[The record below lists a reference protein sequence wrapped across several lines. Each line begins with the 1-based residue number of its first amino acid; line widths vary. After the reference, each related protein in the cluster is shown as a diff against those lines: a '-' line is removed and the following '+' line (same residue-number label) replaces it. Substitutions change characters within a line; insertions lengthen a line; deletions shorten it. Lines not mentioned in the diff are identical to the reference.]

1 MTMVPL
7 RDVVAEAHRALE
19 AGDYHVARAACQHVL
34 EHYPSFADMH
44 RLQGEI
50 LLEQG
55 ETDGARQ
62 CFEQALALD
71 PQNVL
76 ATLGLGVIAEESLDL
91 AGAAGYFQRAL
102 EIDPGLTQL
111 RDELVRLY
119 SKLYGQGGRL
129 HVSGAGLAAI
139 YARGNQLTLAQRQY
153 EAVLA
158 HYPDRLDLVLALA
171 EVAWRAGDVAATQR
185 LCQQV
190 LATRPQTARALYLQ
204 ADLYRR
210 HGLAERAA
218 ELFTAAAAIDPVGDL
233 ARALEQ
239 ANPTCSFAGVL
250 PEAVVPAFD
259 PASVPATAAPT
270 TNSSLGV
277 TAPPVEESEW
287 QRITTELNASVLATA
302 EPAAPPD
309 DGYHWP
315 WEEAGAAQ
323 PPAAAA
329 VATTAPDAGQPGDT
343 GEAALAALMTD
354 WERTAEEVAAATPG
368 TPTTRGYTDTLR
380 EFDALGFK
388 PFDVDAPAGAADDGL
403 PVAPSLLAETEAAP
417 STAPSAAAPEAAG
430 VSDVEAALQELVGNW
445 DAIDEELRRATP
457 DAPAAGVTDLA
468 AQLGIEGVTPFTA
481 EPDPALAAE
490 SLGAGWA
497 DLDKALSTAIPAD
510 ALPRGFTRELEAL
523 DAEGLEPFDFADL
536 DAGLEALAESAPGR
550 AAPPP
555 EPAPAEPLP
564 DLDRTWAD
572 LEAELAAATPQTAS
586 LPRGFTAELRSLDA
600 QGLTPFLPDDL
611 AGEGADAPVSA
622 APAPVPDAAAALD
635 LEAALGL
642 EPLPSVPP
650 VAPAAP
656 EDVAAPA
663 ISALPAALAD
673 PPPVPADAAPPP
685 APDVGRISPP
695 APFAPRPVTPL
706 SPIRP
711 APFGSTI
718 SLSGSLFDQLR
729 ARKEALVSSGAVVI
743 RRAAP
748 PTAPPAAAA
757 ANLAVREAEAAS
769 DALPADPVARRRL
782 ADAYAASGQPAEA
795 AMSYRLLLRADPAM
809 VGALAAP
816 VEELAAAYPAEPA
829 VLRLLGELYLRQ
841 GRYNQAMAVYRS
853 LLLAGAPA

>member
-19 AGDYHVARAACQHVL
+19 AGDYTVARAACQHIL
-34 EHYPSFADMH
+34 AHYPSFADMH

-55 ETDGARQ
+55 ETDGAKQ

-158 HYPDRLDLVLALA
+158 HYPDRIDLVLALA
-171 EVAWRAGDVAATQR
+171 EVTWRAGDLAATQR

-190 LATRPQTARALYLQ
+190 LAARPQTARALYLQ

-218 ELFTAAAAIDPVGDL
+218 ECFAAAAAIDPVGDL

-239 ANPTCSFAGVL
+239 VNPTCSFAGVL
-250 PEAVVPAFD
+250 PEAMVPAFD
-259 PASVPATAAPT
+259 PASVPAPAAPT

-287 QRITTELNASVLATA
+287 QRITTELNAAVLPATDQSESA
-302 EPAAPPD
+302 D
-309 DGYHWP
+309 NDYRWP
-315 WEEAGAAQ
+315 WEEAAPDAAE
-323 PPAAAA
+323 PPAATAA
-329 VATTAPDAGQPGDT
+329 EPAASAGQPADT
-343 GEAALAALMTD
+343 GEAALAALVTD
-354 WERTAEEVAAATPG
+354 WDRAAAEIAAARPG
-368 TPTTRGYTDTLR
+368 DAPVRGYTDTLR

-388 PFDVDAPAGAADDGL
+388 PFDVDAPTGAADDDL
-403 PVAPSLLAETEAAP
+403 PVAPLVPEEA
-417 STAPSAAAPEAAG
+417 APSAAAPETAG
-430 VSDVEAALQELVGNW
+430 VSAAEAALQELVGNW

-457 DAPAAGVTDLA
+457 AAPAAGVADLA
-468 AQLGIEGVTPFTA
+468 SQLGIADVTPFTA
-481 EPDPALAAE
+481 EPDSASATGG
-490 SLGAGWA
+490 LGAGWA
-497 DLDKALSTAIPAD
+497 DLDKVLATATPAD
-510 ALPRGFTRELEAL
+510 EIPRGFTRELEEL

-536 DAGLEALAESAPGR
+536 DAGLEALAESAPSSP
-550 AAPPP
+550 APPP
-555 EPAPAEPLP
+555 APPEPVTELP

-586 LPRGFTAELRSLDA
+586 LPRGFTAELRSLGD
-600 QGLTPFLPDDL
+600 QGLTPFLPDEL
-611 AGEGADAPVSA
+611 AGEGDDEPVATAP
-622 APAPVPDAAAALD
+622 ALD

-642 EPLPSVPP
+642 EPLPSAPLTEPP
-650 VAPAAP
+650 APAV
-656 EDVAAPA
+656 DDLSAPA
-663 ISALPAALAD
+663 LSEMPAALAE
-673 PPPVPADAAPPP
+673 PPP
-685 APDVGRISPP
+685 AAPLPSPP
-695 APFAPRPVTPL
+695 PEIERILPPSSLAPRPATPVQ
-706 SPIRP
+706 PVR
-711 APFGSTI
+711 FGSTI
-718 SLSGSLFDQLR
+718 SLSGSFFEQLS

-743 RRAAP
+743 RRAAS
-748 PTAPPAAAA
+748 PTAPGAAGSA
-757 ANLAVREAEAAS
+757 LAVQQAEAAS

-782 ADAYAASGQPAEA
+782 ADAYAANGQPAEA

-809 VGALAAP
+809 AGALAAP
-816 VEELAAAYPAEPA
+816 IEELAAAYPAEPP

-841 GRYNQAMAVYRS
+841 GRYNQAMTVYRS
-853 LLLAGAPA
+853 LLLAGASA